1 MPGHSASRKGMQ
13 QLKYAGCQLVTSF
26 FASKLLAYP
35 PLDVPVLSLLFQKT
49 ARFLSFSVKSWKSL
63 AAMVEYNNLG
73 RTILLPALTRFKS
86 FRFCRNLER
95 LLLVPGCCN

>member
-35 PLDVPVLSLLFQKT
+35 PPGCSCLVSAFSKNGT
-49 ARFLSFSVKSWKSL
+49 LSFIQREK
-63 AAMVEYNNLG
+63 
-73 RTILLPALTRFKS
+73 
-86 FRFCRNLER
+86 LEIT
-95 LLLVPGCCN
+95 GGNG